1 MRRVAC
7 YILILASCAVL
18 SCGSQKKHVEP
29 DYVLKKWSKAIRD
42 LNYRDY
48 SACEAYPRSEAV
60 FKEMYKDYYI
70 VDLMVTDKE
79 DVDEKNVRKD
89 RDGKSYIHR
98 SVSFEGAIV
107 QRKGKEPVQ
116 VLRGDAV
123 FIKFIDS
130 ERSDE
135 DWLISNRTFI
145 RIDRK

>member
-1 MRRVAC
+1 MRGVVC
-7 YILILASCAVL
+7 ILMVVSFVL
-18 SCGSQKKHVEP
+18 SCGSQKKFVEP

-42 LNYRDY
+42 LNYREY

-60 FKEMYKDYYI
+60 FREMYKDYYI
-70 VDLMVTDKE
+70 ADLMVTDKE
-79 DVDEKNVRKD
+79 DVDEENVRKD
-89 RDGKSYIHR
+89 REGKSYIHR

-107 QRKGKEPVQ
+107 QRKANVPMQ
-116 VLRGDAV
+116 VLRGNAV
-123 FIKFIDS
+123 FIKFIDG

>member
-7 YILILASCAVL
+7 CILIVASVVL
-18 SCGSQKKHVEP
+18 SCGSQKKFVEP

-42 LNYRDY
+42 LNYREY

-60 FKEMYKDYYI
+60 FREMYKDYYI
-70 VDLMVTDKE
+70 ADLMVTDKE
-79 DVDEKNVRKD
+79 DVDEENVRKD
-89 RDGKSYIHR
+89 RNGKSYIHR

-107 QRKGKEPVQ
+107 QRKGNEPVQ
-116 VLRGDAV
+116 VLRGNAV
-123 FIKFIDS
+123 FIKFIDG